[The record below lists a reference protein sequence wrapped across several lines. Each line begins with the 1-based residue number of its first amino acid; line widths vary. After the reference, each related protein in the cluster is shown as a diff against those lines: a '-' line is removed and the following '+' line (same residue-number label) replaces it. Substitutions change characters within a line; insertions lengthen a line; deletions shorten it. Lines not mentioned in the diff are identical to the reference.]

1 MKFAISVTTILI
13 LMILL
18 TIYIEYNHQNI
29 KEANIKNKSE
39 INILKMCQV
48 PTLSMED
55 CFKTEFNKCPKY
67 NGSYDQCT
75 NNYIP
80 DPNQKN
86 CPCDNRTFEMCPKPF
101 KISEKCYNNHMNKI
115 LNKNNDIQVD
125 NENPRV
131 NMWKGN
137 IKNDNF
143 FIQCS

>member
-1 MKFAISVTTILI
+1 MSSP
-13 LMILL
+13 
-18 TIYIEYNHQNI
+18 NI
-29 KEANIKNKSE
+29 
-39 INILKMCQV
+39 INGRL
-48 PTLSMED
+48 
-55 CFKTEFNKCPKY
+55 FYEFNKCPKY

-137 IKNDNF
+137 IKMIIFLYNVVKKK
-143 FIQCS
+143 